1 MAPRSAMHRTKI
13 AGVSSVHM
21 CLLCR
26 YRVVTDDA
34 DSGLVLSERKESMP
48 MGVCR
53 HCKRTYLSIG
63 VALVN
68 PESRSVMVITEQAFK
83 AIFDQPIPEQRIV
96 RVEEAVIEKVYGLFL
111 ASQEARANICRAR
124 RAMPN

>member
-1 MAPRSAMHRTKI
+1 
-13 AGVSSVHM
+13 M

-26 YRVVTDDA
+26 YRAVTDDA
-34 DSGLVLSERKESMP
+34 DISGDSLLA
-48 MGVCR
+48 GVCR
-53 HCKRTYLSIG
+53 HCQETYLSVG

-68 PESRSVMVITEQAFK
+68 PETQSVMVITESAFM

-111 ASQEARANICRAR
+111 VSQEARASFVRAR
-124 RAMPN
+124 QALAN

>member
-1 MAPRSAMHRTKI
+1 MSSHSNVVHAKI
-13 AGVSSVHM
+13 PGVSSIQM

-26 YRVVTDDA
+26 YRAVTDDA
-34 DSGLVLSERKESMP
+34 DIGSAPLERSDSLP
-48 MGVCR
+48 LGVCK
-53 HCKRTYLSIG
+53 HCQETYLSIG

-68 PESRSVMVITEQAFK
+68 PETQSVMVITEEAFK

-111 ASQEARANICRAR
+111 VSQEARASFVRAR
-124 RAMPN
+124 QALAN